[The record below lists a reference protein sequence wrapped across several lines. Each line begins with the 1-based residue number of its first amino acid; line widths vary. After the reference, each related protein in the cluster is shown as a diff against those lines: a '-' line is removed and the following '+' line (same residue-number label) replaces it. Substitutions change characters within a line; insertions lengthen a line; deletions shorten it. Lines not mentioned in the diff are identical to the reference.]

1 MRPLPTLQLLV
12 LALLLLLLLVL
23 VLLLLLLLLLLAVH
37 VPVLML
43 VVMPVLLLFLLPPAS
58 RLTLLPPPG
67 MDWATAGFE
76 LSWLDSDGDA
86 HRLTSQAEWAE
97 AVAVGREEG
106 RPLLRLRLSV

>member
-1 MRPLPTLQLLV
+1 
-12 LALLLLLLLVL
+12 
-23 VLLLLLLLLLLAVH
+23 
-37 VPVLML
+37 
-43 VVMPVLLLFLLPPAS
+43 
-58 RLTLLPPPG
+58 